1 MTPDRKESAMSE
13 IEMQQYILKRYDD
26 IRNTSVIR
34 AYYGGTDF
42 LNLGYWDEHT
52 RDQKQACY
60 NMMEQLLAWIPEKK
74 GRILDV
80 ACGKGATTAYLLN
93 YYAPEN
99 VTAIDI
105 SGKNMELAR
114 INAPDCTF
122 LEMSATDLNFPDNSF
137 DSIISVE
144 AAFHFHTREK
154 FLHEAYR
161 VLKTGGRLVLSD
173 ILMSLEGERKVESR
187 TEQNYVK
194 DLEEYENIIRRT
206 GFDKV
211 EVIDATEQ
219 CWRRHFWHVVHY
231 VHERFLHKEISWEQM
246 KKHLYHTY
254 RRALYVDY
262 YLLAAASKS

>member
-1 MTPDRKESAMSE
+1 MSE
-13 IEMQQYILKRYDD
+13 VEMQKYILKRYDH

-42 LNLGYWDEHT
+42 LNLGYWDEDT
-52 RDQKQACY
+52 RDQKQACQ
-60 NMMEQLLAWIPEKK
+60 NMMEQLLALIPPKK

-99 VTAIDI
+99 VNGIDI
-105 SGKNMELAR
+105 SGKNMEFAR
-114 INAPDCTF
+114 ANAPGCTF
-122 LEMSATDLNFPDNSF
+122 QEMSATDLNFPDNAF

-154 FLHEAYR
+154 FLQEAYR
-161 VLKTGGRLVLSD
+161 VLKPGGRLVLSD
-173 ILMSLEGERKVESR
+173 ILMSLEGERQVESR
-187 TEQNYVK
+187 TELNYVK
-194 DLEEYENIIRRT
+194 DLEGYQHIIQRA
-206 GFDKV
+206 GFDEV

-231 VHERFLHKEISWEQM
+231 VHERFLYKEISWEQM
-246 KKHLYHTY
+246 KTHLYHTY
-254 RRALYVDY
+254 RRALYIDY
-262 YLLAAASKS
+262 YLLAAAGKS